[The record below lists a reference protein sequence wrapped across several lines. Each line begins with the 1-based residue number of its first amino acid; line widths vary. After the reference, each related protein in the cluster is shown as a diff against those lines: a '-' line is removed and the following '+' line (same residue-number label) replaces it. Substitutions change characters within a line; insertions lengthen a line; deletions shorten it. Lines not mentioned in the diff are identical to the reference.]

1 MDASTIKFCWLIFH
15 FSEKRTENTPLARMS
30 DDRNS
35 HLSTASV
42 ILPLYYLMSPEKFS
56 TLTAQEDP
64 DYVVTLNTTQ
74 VTPQVCGV

>member
-1 MDASTIKFCWLIFH
+1 
-15 FSEKRTENTPLARMS
+15 MS

-74 VTPQVCGV
+74 VTPQVWSLTALKLAQALLLGWCFQN